1 MTDSNKTRS
10 GNGTG
15 NGKDYKWVGTRA
27 VRPDGV
33 DKVTGRAKFGAD
45 LHLPNMLVGKV
56 LRSPHAHAHIR
67 SIDTSAAAALS
78 GVKAVITQDDFSDQ
92 PKDAVQP
99 AGEMVINY
107 RDMVRNVMA
116 REKALYEG
124 HAIAAVAAVNARIA
138 AKALSLIDV
147 DFEVLPHVI
156 DPVAAMESG
165 APIIQEDLMTEGM
178 EQSPG
183 AMTNI
188 AKRVEFG
195 HGDVA
200 VGFSEADVVIEREFT
215 TQPVHQGY
223 IEPHACVASMTEDG
237 QGELWLSTQGHY
249 VARGHCA
256 TLLGLDVSKLR
267 VQASEIGGG
276 FGTLGE
282 ILTKTN
288 NNVKYMDFDIAPTLN
303 VADYYLSNVFGR
315 DNVGGYFQ
323 QETPVDAGESNRPLN
338 VFGAWQ
344 IEALDEPI
352 DLFVNFISFQEM
364 EPEVVQN
371 YLNHVD
377 RVKTKWVLLRNIREG
392 KQTIKEHGF
401 GVNEP
406 IYTEDYKKMLPNY
419 EPISSNVRPFGLKTL
434 DGFHSELLLFERKR

>member
-1 MTDSNKTRS
+1 MERDIFEKTCAKAFEDMKAQSTLYQPTEFWAKASEKIFENLASEGIANFRRAS
-10 GNGTG
+10 LPLSFFVPTYGQPGNGLGQTSEALIQALADHINLSEKQKQTLNAMFIG
-15 NGKDYKWVGTRA
+15 RQQAEADYRVLLA
-27 VRPDGV
+27 SHSPQA
-33 DKVTGRAKFGAD
+33 DK
-45 LHLPNMLVGKV
+45 
-56 LRSPHAHAHIR
+56 
-67 SIDTSAAAALS
+67 
-78 GVKAVITQDDFSDQ
+78 
-92 PKDAVQP
+92 
-99 AGEMVINY
+99 
-107 RDMVRNVMA
+107 
-116 REKALYEG
+116 
-124 HAIAAVAAVNARIA
+124 
-138 AKALSLIDV
+138 SL
-147 DFEVLPHVI
+147 L
-156 DPVAAMESG
+156 
-165 APIIQEDLMTEGM
+165 
-178 EQSPG
+178 
-183 AMTNI
+183 N
-188 AKRVEFG
+188 
-195 HGDVA
+195 
-200 VGFSEADVVIEREFT
+200 FSESEVGNPLEHFEF
-215 TQPVHQGY
+215 
-223 IEPHACVASMTEDG
+223 DG
-237 QGELWLSTQGHY
+237 KKFSRSALNY
-249 VARGHCA
+249 
-256 TLLGLDVSKLR
+256 LLGLAFLNQFTPLKNLR
-267 VQASEIGGG
+267 TVVEIGGG

-282 ILTKTN
+282 ILAKTN

>member
-1 MTDSNKTRS
+1 MERDIFEKTCAKAFEDMKAQSTLYQPTEFWAKASEKIFENLASEGIANFRRAS
-10 GNGTG
+10 LPLSFFVPTYGQPGNGLGQTSEALIQALADHINLSEKQKQTLNAMFIG
-15 NGKDYKWVGTRA
+15 RQQAEADYR
-27 VRPDGV
+27 
-33 DKVTGRAKFGAD
+33 
-45 LHLPNMLVGKV
+45 V
-56 LRSPHAHAHIR
+56 LLA
-67 SIDTSAAAALS
+67 SISSNADTSLLS
-78 GVKAVITQDDFSDQ
+78 
-92 PKDAVQP
+92 
-99 AGEMVINY
+99 
-107 RDMVRNVMA
+107 
-116 REKALYEG
+116 
-124 HAIAAVAAVNARIA
+124 
-138 AKALSLIDV
+138 
-147 DFEVLPHVI
+147 
-156 DPVAAMESG
+156 
-165 APIIQEDLMTEGM
+165 
-178 EQSPG
+178 
-183 AMTNI
+183 
-188 AKRVEFG
+188 
-195 HGDVA
+195 
-200 VGFSEADVVIEREFT
+200 FSESEVGNPLEHFEF
-215 TQPVHQGY
+215 
-223 IEPHACVASMTEDG
+223 DG
-237 QGELWLSTQGHY
+237 KKFSRSALNY
-249 VARGHCA
+249 
-256 TLLGLDVSKLR
+256 LLGLAFLNQFTPLKNLR
-267 VQASEIGGG
+267 TVVEIGGG

-344 IEALDEPI
+344 IEALDEPV

-371 YLNHVD
+371 YLKHVD